1 MKRLFLLAVTCLMV
15 FGAEAQMGRRYPSE
29 RSSYIDP
36 ETGYTVTTLTSS
48 RYNDGFPYQTDP
60 MWTADGKYIIFRSS
74 SRWGEPREIT
84 LPDGTKRMGGPASQ
98 TYFIEESTGEIIQA
112 TDFSDGGGGYL
123 ARNSNK
129 MFYFKNSGDE
139 RIMCVMNLDS
149 LFADSKTGNMRPRS
163 FYETELGKFPASMGR
178 AGGFCIDCTD
188 EWAYISVSR
197 EETEADRRKAAQNAA
212 ANWTPRADQP
222 VQVAHGYGGI
232 RKMNLKTGE
241 VSMVVDTDFRVGHI
255 QCSLFTPG
263 EIVYCHETGGDAPQ
277 RMWFCTA
284 DGKVNKPLY
293 AETALDWVTHETF
306 ASKDYVYFNV
316 LGWQERLRKQANGI
330 FRINLRTDD
339 VEDLGNVEM
348 DADRSGD
355 GKGQP
360 LIGRGFWHCNGS
372 PDDKWAVGDTFA
384 GSVWII
390 NTSNGLR
397 TQLVS
402 NTRMRSNHAHPKFSP
417 DSRRIVFQSGYMSD
431 GQRLQLMMV
440 NIPTELRY

>member
-1 MKRLFLLAVTCLMV
+1 MTRLFLLAVTSLMV

-36 ETGYTVTTLTSS
+36 ETGYTVTTLTAPE
-48 RYNDGFPYQTDP
+48 YNDGFPYQTDP

-84 LPDGTKRMGGPASQ
+84 LPDGTKRMAGPASQ

-112 TDFSDGGGGYL
+112 TDFSEGGGGYL

-212 ANWTPRADQP
+212 ANWVPRADQP
-222 VQVAHGYGGI
+222 VQVAHAYGGYTFDVLDLKGHTPGHLGLYEKEHRLLFSGDHI
-232 RKMNLKTGE
+232 LNKITPNICCWDFDNNYLGYFIENLKKITKLKINITFSAHRALVEDPYKRIEELIAHHARRLEHAREILRDRPSTAYECACLVKWDFLGGYFPDFPTSQKWFASSEMLAHLQALYFDGE
-241 VSMVVDTDFRVGHI
+241 VNRNLSDEGHFVY
-255 QCSLFTPG
+255 SL
-263 EIVYCHETGGDAPQ
+263 
-277 RMWFCTA
+277 
-284 DGKVNKPLY
+284 K
-293 AETALDWVTHETF
+293 
-306 ASKDYVYFNV
+306 
-316 LGWQERLRKQANGI
+316 
-330 FRINLRTDD
+330 
-339 VEDLGNVEM
+339 
-348 DADRSGD
+348 
-355 GKGQP
+355 
-360 LIGRGFWHCNGS
+360 
-372 PDDKWAVGDTFA
+372 
-384 GSVWII
+384 
-390 NTSNGLR
+390 
-397 TQLVS
+397 
-402 NTRMRSNHAHPKFSP
+402 
-417 DSRRIVFQSGYMSD
+417 
-431 GQRLQLMMV
+431 
-440 NIPTELRY
+440 